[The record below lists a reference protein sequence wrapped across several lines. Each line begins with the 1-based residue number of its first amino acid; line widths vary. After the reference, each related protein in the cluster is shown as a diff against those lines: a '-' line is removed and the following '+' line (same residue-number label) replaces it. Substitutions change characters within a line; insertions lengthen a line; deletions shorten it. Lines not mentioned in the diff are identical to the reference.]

1 MADTPEHGQI
11 EHTTTEHNPQAFG
24 EVLTFWRKRRG
35 MSKKALAEAM
45 RFDPSYI
52 SHIESGRH
60 QASEDFA
67 RRADAVLS
75 AGGEIWRAW
84 QAGQANKGVFA
95 ASASSASAVDGLL
108 VEDDHAELRYADG
121 LYTATMRRRLR
132 NLGADP
138 ATRYLVRIS
147 VDRYPG
153 EPARS
158 NAHYRR
164 HPLTWDELN
173 LHAYCDGE
181 PMDFQSKHDRDS
193 FKELWLCFA
202 NERGKFP
209 LYPGERATITY
220 AYTVPDTKWGQW
232 FQRAVRLPTRH
243 LGVALRFPAELE
255 PMVWGTETSTTA
267 EAVPLHDPITRTQR
281 EEEVL
286 FTWGTADPPMGAR
299 YRLEWRFRAR
309 ADDSAD
315 DSAATLRTGSDRM
328 KAAGIVQAGHPI
340 LAAIAAKFDLPVEA
354 DQAREVIDAL
364 FAALQRVREQH
375 VFGKGMGLAAPQIG
389 IGRAAAIVVPPDPDA
404 DAVVLL
410 NPRVTDACAETDEQ
424 YEGCLSFFD
433 VRGLVPRSLTLEV
446 EHTTLDGQRKITTF
460 PYGVARLVAHEID
473 HLDGR
478 LYTSRMRDG
487 VTPIPVEE
495 YRGIGQ
501 PWIPPT
507 RAPHPQAGENRAAH
521 E

>member
-1 MADTPEHGQI
+1 MADTPERTQP
-11 EHTTTEHNPQAFG
+11 EHSPQPFG
-24 EVLTFWRKRRG
+24 EVLTLWRKRRG
-35 MSKKALAEAM
+35 MSKRALAEAM

-84 QAGQANKGVFA
+84 QTGQANKAAPA
-95 ASASSASAVDGLL
+95 ASALATVDGLL
-108 VEDDHAELRYADG
+108 VEDDHAELSYVDG

-138 ATRYLVRIS
+138 VTRYLVRIS

-164 HPLTWDELN
+164 DPLTWAELG
-173 LHAYCDGE
+173 LTADCDGE
-181 PMDFQSKHDRDS
+181 PMDVEPKHDRDS
-193 FKELWLCFA
+193 FKEVWLCFA
-202 NERGKFP
+202 NDRGKFP

-220 AYTVPDTKWGQW
+220 AYTVPDTKWGPW

-243 LGVALRFPAELE
+243 LGVTLTFPADLQ
-255 PMVWGTETSTTA
+255 PKVWGTETSTTA
-267 EAVPLHDPITRTQR
+267 EAVPLHNPITRTQR
-281 EEEVL
+281 DEETV
-286 FTWGTADPPMGAR
+286 FAWGTADPPMGAR

-309 ADDSAD
+309 PDAADAQPS
-315 DSAATLRTGSDRM
+315 LRTSSDRM
-328 KAAGIVQAGHPI
+328 KAAGIVQVGDPI
-340 LAAIAAKFDLPVEA
+340 LAATAEPFDLPDDA
-354 DQAREVIDAL
+354 AQAGEVIDAL

-389 IGRAAAIVVPPDPDA
+389 IGRAAAIVIPPDPDA
-404 DAVVLL
+404 EAIVLL
-410 NPRVTDACAETDEQ
+410 NPRITEASTETDEQ

-433 VRGLVPRSLTLEV
+433 VRGMVPRPLTLEV
-446 EHTTLDGQRKITTF
+446 EHTTLGGHTKITAF
-460 PYGVARLVAHEID
+460 PYGLARLVAHEID
-473 HLDGR
+473 HLAGR
-478 LYTSRMRDG
+478 LYTSRMSEG

-501 PWIPPT
+501 PWK
-507 RAPHPQAGENRAAH
+507 RS
-521 E
+521 